1 MAFLVT
7 QNPHLQRVA
16 WLLGLL
22 LVAFASAVP
31 AAEFKAGGVAID
43 VPSRFEG
50 PASAQSDAQAKAYVF
65 TVRTASSLTPSS
77 VLQVT
82 VYGAATDAK
91 AERPAAISQ
100 RYLSQML
107 EGIERRRTEYRASAP
122 QEIRVAG
129 LPGSVVSWQGKANGI
144 GTNGK
149 MYCIVTESGLLFFH
163 VMGGGSVPNAD
174 MAAAIKAVE
183 SARKY

>member
-1 MAFLVT
+1 MRLSGKRSWIAA
-7 QNPHLQRVA
+7 RV
-16 WLLGLL
+16 LGL
-22 LVAFASAVP
+22 FI
-31 AAEFKAGGVAID
+31 AAAPFVQAGEFRVSGIVLD
-43 VPSRFEG
+43 VPTRFEG
-50 PASAQSDAQAKAYVF
+50 PVSAQPDASAQTHAF
-65 TVRTASSLTPSS
+65 TVRAASSLTPSS
-77 VLQVT
+77 VLQIT
-82 VYGAATDAK
+82 AYGAASDDK
-91 AERPAAISQ
+91 AERPAAVSQ
-100 RYLSQML
+100 RYLLQML

-149 MYCIVTESGLLFFH
+149 MYCIVTEAGLLFFH
-163 VMGGGSVPNAD
+163 VMGGGSVPNTD